1 MAVITLGA
9 IGVAGGIFSGILGA
23 QQEKA
28 NAAAQIAQIRYQ
40 NTVRGIQTDLNN
52 SGTSTS
58 TDCGS
63 SVPVDTQNLRLKV
76 NLSSA
81 GVVTYELVVNEIA
94 GAGTL
99 AAPASTAAFT
109 FDDGDV
115 LVPYLAILKNGTA
128 TDEIFLKDITVTRTP
143 GDSFERL

>member
-1 MAVITLGA
+1 MTDTD
-9 IGVAGGIFSGILGA
+9 
-23 QQEKA
+23 
-28 NAAAQIAQIRYQ
+28 IR
-40 NTVRGIQTDLNN
+40 TMTDLNN

-63 SVPVDTQNLRLKV
+63 SVPVDDQNLRLKV

-81 GVVTYELVVNEIA
+81 GVVTYELVVNAVA

-99 AAPASTAAFT
+99 AAPATTAAFT

-115 LVPYLAILKNGTA
+115 LVPYLAILKNATA

-143 GDSFERL
+143 GTSYERL

>member
-1 MAVITLGA
+1 M
-9 IGVAGGIFSGILGA
+9 
-23 QQEKA
+23 
-28 NAAAQIAQIRYQ
+28 
-40 NTVRGIQTDLNN
+40 
-52 SGTSTS
+52 
-58 TDCGS
+58 
-63 SVPVDTQNLRLKV
+63 
-76 NLSSA
+76 
-81 GVVTYELVVNEIA
+81 TYELVVNEIA